1 MPGRPGA
8 LLRPAPL
15 RTGLARFPRIR
26 LKQARADPLP
36 QTPYV
41 LLGGPPINGVP
52 VQGFVLRSVHHRDN
66 GHRGLRPAVVCVA
79 MVSNLPFGSDFVVSV
94 STQAHLARVSTLS
107 GPGTTSRI
115 RPVIPRAAGGGADPH
130 ALRFPA
136 AFQQPALASRAIPHP
151 PGDWAFLTV
160 GLPDTTSCP
169 DPDGVTTFHTCKIRP
184 GRAPPISRGRRY
196 SPGRYEV
203 LDRRLPLFH
212 GSAPVP
218 RSNNPSARLSPNE
231 TSTEVHA
238 IHPSSLA
245 LTCNPH
251 GWNRDPRA

>member
-1 MPGRPGA
+1 

-26 LKQARADPLP
+26 LKQARADPLQ

-41 LLGGPPINGVP
+41 LLDGPPTDGVP
-52 VQGFVLRSVHHRDN
+52 VQGFVLRSVHH
-66 GHRGLRPAVVCVA
+66 GVSGKHRRWLRRHGVQLALRFRLRCQCFHTGSPGPRQH
-79 MVSNLPFGSDFVVSV
+79 PFGSGHS
-94 STQAHLARVSTLS
+94 
-107 GPGTTSRI
+107 SRI
-115 RPVIPRAAGGGADPH
+115 RPVIPRTAGGGADPH

-136 AFQQPALASRAIPHP
+136 AFRLPALASRAIPYP
-151 PGDWAFLTV
+151 PGNWAFLTV

-169 DPDGVTTFHTCKIRP
+169 DPDGVTTFHTCKMRP
-184 GRAPPISRGRRY
+184 GRVPPISRGRRY

-203 LDRRLPLFH
+203 LDRRLPLFG
-212 GSAPVP
+212 GSAPIP
-218 RSNNPSARLSPNE
+218 RSNNPSARLSHNE

-251 GWNRDPRA
+251 GWNRDPWA

>member
-1 MPGRPGA
+1 
-8 LLRPAPL
+8 
-15 RTGLARFPRIR
+15 
-26 LKQARADPLP
+26 
-36 QTPYV
+36 
-41 LLGGPPINGVP
+41 
-52 VQGFVLRSVHHRDN
+52 
-66 GHRGLRPAVVCVA
+66 

-115 RPVIPRAAGGGADPH
+115 RPVIPRTAGGGADPH

-136 AFQQPALASRAIPHP
+136 AFRLPALASRAIPYP

-169 DPDGVTTFHTCKIRP
+169 DPDGVTTFHTCKMRP
-184 GRAPPISRGRRY
+184 GRVPPISRGRRY

-203 LDRRLPLFH
+203 LDRRLPLFG
-212 GSAPVP
+212 GSAPIP
-218 RSNNPSARLSPNE
+218 RSNNPSARLSHNE

-251 GWNRDPRA
+251 GWNRDPWA